1 MYKIALLLTINIFLF
16 SNSYSSETSTFLK
29 NKTDSEI
36 MAYVTSLSGTLKYKI
51 VDDYS
56 SIKPEHTD
64 LAVRVIG
71 KNELTI
77 ILYSDKLHKNGRFS
91 ITERDELYSHI
102 HYLTSLNYKT
112 REYFLNN

>member
-102 HYLTSLNYKT
+102 HYLTSLNHKT